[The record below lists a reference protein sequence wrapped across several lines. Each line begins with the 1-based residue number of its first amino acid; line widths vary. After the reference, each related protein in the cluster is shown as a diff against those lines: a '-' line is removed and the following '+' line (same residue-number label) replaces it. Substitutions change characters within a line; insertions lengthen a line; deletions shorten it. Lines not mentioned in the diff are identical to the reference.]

1 MEELA
6 SLSVNEEDDE
16 DCADIKIKEEP
27 ISSDFTADSNLTP
40 CI

>member
-6 SLSVNEEDDE
+6 SLSVNEEDE
-16 DCADIKIKEEP
+16 DCTDIKIKEEP
-27 ISSDFTADSNLTP
+27 ISSDYTADSHLTP